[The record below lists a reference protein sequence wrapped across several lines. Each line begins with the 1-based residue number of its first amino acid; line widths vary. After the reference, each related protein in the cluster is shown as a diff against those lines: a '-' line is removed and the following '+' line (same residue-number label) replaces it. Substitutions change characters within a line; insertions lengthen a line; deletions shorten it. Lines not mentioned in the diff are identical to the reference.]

1 MTDKQ
6 RRVLMM
12 GAGGREFHNFN
23 TVFRHDDSARVV
35 AFTAAQIPGIEDRLY
50 PPSLAGPL
58 YPEGIPIVGE
68 EELTDLIVREHV
80 DEAILAYSDLS
91 HVEVMHK
98 ASAVLATGADFRLLG
113 PRATM
118 LPSAKPVVAICAVRT
133 GCGKSQT
140 TRRVGQ
146 ILLQA
151 GLRVALVRHPMPYG
165 DLEAMKVQRFASVA
179 DIDASHPSLEER
191 EEYEAPVHMGMVMY
205 AGVDY
210 EQILRQAEA
219 ESDVVVWDGGNNDFP
234 FFVPDLMITVVD
246 PLRPGHELAYYPGE
260 TCLLMAD
267 VVVVNK
273 IDSAALGDVARVVSN
288 VQAVNPRA
296 RVVRAASP
304 VTLEAGP
311 ALTGK
316 RVLVIEDGPTI
327 THGGM
332 PFGAGTV
339 AAQHDGA
346 TDIVD
351 PRPYAVG
358 SIAGTYARYPG
369 IGAVLPAMGY
379 GDEQLAELGATVRQA
394 PCDVVVIGTPMDLA
408 RLVDL
413 GHPSRRVSY
422 ELREIGSPTL
432 KDVLDPLAN
441 RWESAM
447 RPTGLA

>member
-1 MTDKQ
+1 
-6 RRVLMM
+6 
-12 GAGGREFHNFN
+12 
-23 TVFRHDDSARVV
+23 
-35 AFTAAQIPGIEDRLY
+35 
-50 PPSLAGPL
+50 
-58 YPEGIPIVGE
+58 
-68 EELTDLIVREHV
+68 
-80 DEAILAYSDLS
+80 
-91 HVEVMHK
+91 
-98 ASAVLATGADFRLLG
+98 
-113 PRATM
+113 
-118 LPSAKPVVAICAVRT
+118 
-133 GCGKSQT
+133 
-140 TRRVGQ
+140 
-146 ILLQA
+146 
-151 GLRVALVRHPMPYG
+151 
-165 DLEAMKVQRFASVA
+165 
-179 DIDASHPSLEER
+179 
-191 EEYEAPVHMGMVMY
+191 MGMVMY

-210 EQILRQAEA
+210 EQILRQAET
-219 ESDVVVWDGGNNDFP
+219 ECDVVIWDGGNNDFP

-260 TCLLMAD
+260 TCLLRAD

-273 IDSAALGDVARVVSN
+273 IDSAAPADVAQVVAN

-304 VTLEAGP
+304 VTLGEGP
-311 ALTGK
+311 PLAGK

-339 AAQHDGA
+339 AAHHDGA
-346 TDIVD
+346 GEIVD

-379 GDEQLAELGATVRQA
+379 GDEQLAELAATVRQA
-394 PCDVVVIGTPMDLA
+394 ACDVVVIGAPMDLA

-432 KDVLDPLAN
+432 KDVLDPLAQ
-441 RWESAM
+441 RWAPSS
-447 RPTGLA
+447 RPASPA